1 MKNPAFRQW
10 AFFAAAVLALVAGVL
25 LCGGA
30 DAQQVPPSERVY
42 HHPQVEI
49 EKALEAMQAYAT
61 QRLPTLDGFANANA
75 TTLDNLENPHYQLH
89 IELVPQG
96 NSQTVVRV
104 SAKITAWSQ
113 GPDPAR
119 SQYTVVPSNGRVEE
133 DFLDRLSLMLE
144 KGAAGAGAEPGSV
157 SPPGPRDP
165 SAASPGDSAGHSSA
179 PAPSEPTA
187 VTGAHASAASLAS
200 QIDKVRSE
208 RAALEQDQRKLERHV
223 AELEAASQAQVF
235 LQNVAIVKMSD
246 TPVFESDD
254 AISKILFRAEPD
266 DEFEILE
273 FKPGW
278 VKVRVEGG
286 GEGWLR
292 ASQLERRTDVSDPDE
307 AAAGNFTAAGE
318 QIKPFE
324 GDWPRLKGKMVLFVF
339 AQPAR
344 AISDSALG
352 QNQLSYAKH
361 MFLEG
366 YREATHS
373 DQQMAGVVV
382 VFLGAK
388 GGVAAATLE
397 DIRRWHEG
405 YVNDNVF
412 LERCSLDPPASFRD
426 APGH

>member
-1 MKNPAFRQW
+1 MKNPVFLHLT
-10 AFFAAAVLALVAGVL
+10 FYVAAALTLIAGVL
-25 LCGGA
+25 VYGRA

-119 SQYTVVPSNGRVEE
+119 SEYTIVPSNGRVEA

-144 KGAAGAGAEPGSV
+144 KGPTGAGAEAGSV
-157 SPPGPRDP
+157 SPPDPRGAA
-165 SAASPGDSAGHSSA
+165 AASPGGSASHSTG
-179 PAPSEPTA
+179 PAPLDSTA
-187 VTGAHASAASLAS
+187 VTGANASAAALAS

-208 RAALEQDQRKLERHV
+208 RTALEQDQRKLERRV

-254 AISKILFRAEPD
+254 ALSKILFRAEPD

-273 FKPGW
+273 IKPGW

-292 ASQLERRTDVSDPDE
+292 ASQLQRHSDVSDPDE
-307 AAAGNFTAAGE
+307 AAAGNFTSAGE

-339 AQPAR
+339 AQPVR

-352 QNQLSYAKH
+352 QNQLAYAKH
-361 MFLEG
+361 VFLVG

-373 DQQMAGVVV
+373 DQQMVGVVV

-397 DIRRWHEG
+397 DIRRWREG

-412 LERCSLDPPASFRD
+412 LERCSFDPPGSFRD